1 MIIQLFGMAFILA
14 FSAIAIFGHVLV
26 VLAVLTPVRSDS
38 SETADEPASHQAKF
52 AGARIAA

>member
-1 MIIQLFGMAFILA
+1 MIIQLLGMAFILA

-26 VLAVLTPVRSDS
+26 VLAVLTPVRGGS
-38 SETADEPASHQAKF
+38 SETADEPASHQAKL